1 MPRPIRHPTHM
12 GATGTRSTQRTVRP
26 PTRSTSLPPRDRCQP
41 WRARTVPRLLLG
53 PTPAVNITP
62 RAKHRVPRSTQ
73 SKTAT
78 STRTPEAVGNKPSQ
92 SQTMSKVAARL
103 PLKGGDSRK
112 RAAGRQP
119 LAEAVGNPGRR
130 VLAVRIA
137 VVVAEVG
144 VGGRPCYKPRIQP
157 AFVRVVR
164 AVSLVARALEDEML

>member
-41 WRARTVPRLLLG
+41 CRARTVPRLFLG
-53 PTPAVNITP
+53 PTPAVSVTP
-62 RAKHRVPRSTQ
+62 RAKHRVARSTQ

-78 STRTPEAVGNKPSQ
+78 STRTPGAVGNKLSQ

-103 PLKGGDSRK
+103 PLEGGDSRK
-112 RAAGRQP
+112 RAAGHQP
-119 LAEAVGNPGRR
+119 LAEAEAVGNRGRR

-144 VGGRPCYKPRIQP
+144 VGGR
-157 AFVRVVR
+157 
-164 AVSLVARALEDEML
+164 SLLQTRGAS